1 MKYLSFSFQKL
12 KKDVDL
18 VKSLGY
24 VFSAITLTRQKLE
37 GKVPLIGFSGAP
49 VREGL
54 TFCTC
59 NISVLII
66 KVDSGQAIQKICL
79 LRKKGIDKEK
89 IRPMMM
95 KRRLE
100 MKAVVRMTMVCNFN
114 DECSALSVGDRR

>member
-1 MKYLSFSFQKL
+1 MKYLSFSLQKL

-54 TFCTC
+54 YLLYLQHQC
-59 NISVLII
+59 
-66 KVDSGQAIQKICL
+66 VDNKS
-79 LRKKGIDKEK
+79 
-89 IRPMMM
+89 
-95 KRRLE
+95 
-100 MKAVVRMTMVCNFN
+100 
-114 DECSALSVGDRR
+114 